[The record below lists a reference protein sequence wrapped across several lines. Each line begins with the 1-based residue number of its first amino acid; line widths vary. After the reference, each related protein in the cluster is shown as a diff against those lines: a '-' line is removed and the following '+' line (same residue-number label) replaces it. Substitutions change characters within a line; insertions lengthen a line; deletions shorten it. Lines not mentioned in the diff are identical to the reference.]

1 MQTLSATPAFRKRPR
16 PHTRCK
22 GSQDKQTPAGAER
35 FVADGFLKLRF
46 LPVYETSG
54 ELPQKEKVEPVYLKA
69 VRNLTAY
76 YKIDAIDVRDYPYPY
91 NILLSNWDISRQIKT
106 KGRYR
111 EIRIEET
118 DDRKI
123 NLSVTESVNT
133 GNTLFYIPLV
143 PLFKALQSGENPCA
157 LLLLSVCVYLFR
169 KAGVCHYEEDESYIC
184 YLYEIMDNWIEDD
197 RESMDKEDYKE
208 QRAILDEVFSIGDQM
223 KVLLLDEKQ
232 LEQLQSRIQKLEPAN
247 QFDKDCVKLA
257 KETLA
262 LWMEFPTANL
272 YQNLASYDNDEE
284 EDDYYNDG
292 KIKVT
297 DYISFIGE
305 TSSCV
310 YDTMMTMLNDD
321 FNERSGVQ
329 DFENSIVFNKPQRKY
344 KDVLAYEERVINI
357 ITDLCDLIPELT

>member
-22 GSQDKQTPAGAER
+22 GSQDKQTPASAAG
-35 FVADGFLKLRF
+35 VIADGFLNHRF
-46 LPVYETSG
+46 LPVYDTSD
-54 ELPQKEKVEPVYLKA
+54 EVPQKEKVEPVYLKA

-76 YKIDAIDVRDYPYPY
+76 YKIDIMDVRDYPYPY

-106 KGRYR
+106 EGRYR

-118 DDRKI
+118 EDRKI
-123 NLSVTESVNT
+123 NLSVTESLNT
-133 GNTLFYIPLV
+133 GSTLFYIPLV
-143 PLFKALQSGENPCA
+143 PLFKSLHLDGNRCA
-157 LLLLSVCVYLFR
+157 TLLLPVCVYLYK
-169 KAGVCHYEEDESYIC
+169 KAGVCHYKEDESYIC

-197 RESMDKEDYKE
+197 RDSMDEADYKE
-208 QRAILDEVFSIGDQM
+208 QRGILDEVLFIGDEM
-223 KVLLLDEKQ
+223 KSFLSDEKE
-232 LEQLQSRIQKLEPAN
+232 LEQLQSKIQQFEPVS
-247 QFDKDCVKLA
+247 QFERDCLKLA
-257 KETLA
+257 KEALA
-262 LWMEFPTANL
+262 LWMEFPNANL
-272 YQNLASYDNDEE
+272 YQNIGSYDNDEE
-284 EDDYYNDG
+284 EDDYYSDG

-310 YDTMMTMLNDD
+310 YDTIMTMLNDD

-329 DFENSIVFNKPQRKY
+329 DFESTLIFNKPQRKY
-344 KDVLAYEERVINI
+344 KDVLAYEERVIGI

>member
-16 PHTRCK
+16 PLTRCK
-22 GSQDKQTPAGAER
+22 GGQDKQTPAGAER
-35 FVADGFLKLRF
+35 FAADGFLKHRF
-46 LPVYETSG
+46 LPVYETSE

-76 YKIDAIDVRDYPYPY
+76 YKINAIDVRDYPYPY
-91 NILLSNWDISRQIKT
+91 NILLSNWDISRQIET

-118 DDRKI
+118 EDRKI
-123 NLSVTESVNT
+123 NLSVTESLNT
-133 GNTLFYIPLV
+133 GSTLYYIPLV
-143 PLFKALQSGENPCA
+143 PVFKALHLDGNRCA
-157 LLLLSVCVYLFR
+157 PLLLSVCVYLYR
-169 KAGVCHYEEDESYIC
+169 QAGVCHFKEDESYIA

-197 RESMDKEDYKE
+197 RESMDEADYKE
-208 QRAILDEVFSIGDQM
+208 QRAILDEVFFIGDEM
-223 KVLLLDEKQ
+223 KAFLNNEKE
-232 LEQLQSRIQKLEPAN
+232 LEQLQSKIQQFEPISP
-247 QFDKDCVKLA
+247 FDRDCLRLA

-262 LWMEFPTANL
+262 LWMEFPNANL
-272 YQNLASYDNDEE
+272 YQNIGSYDNDEE
-284 EDDYYNDG
+284 EDDYYSDG

-310 YDTMMTMLNDD
+310 YDTMMEMLNND
-321 FNERSGVQ
+321 FNERSGIQ
-329 DFENSIVFNKPQRKY
+329 DFENTIVFNKPRRKF
-344 KDVLAYEERVINI
+344 KDILAYEERVIGI

>member
-1 MQTLSATPAFRKRPR
+1 MQTLSATHAFRKRPR
-16 PHTRCK
+16 PLAGCQ
-22 GSQDKQTPAGAER
+22 GSQDKQTPACAAGI
-35 FVADGFLKLRF
+35 VADGFLKHRF

-54 ELPQKEKVEPVYLKA
+54 ELPKKEKVEPVYLKA

-76 YKIDAIDVRDYPYPY
+76 YKIDTIDLCAYPYPY

-118 DDRKI
+118 EDRKI
-123 NLSVTESVNT
+123 NLSVAESLNT
-133 GNTLFYIPLV
+133 GSTLYYIPLAS
-143 PLFKALQSGENPCA
+143 LFKALQSGENLCA

-169 KAGVCHYEEDESYIC
+169 KAGVCHYKEDESYIC

-197 RESMDKEDYKE
+197 RESMDEADYAE

-223 KVLLLDEKQ
+223 KVLLLDEME
-232 LEQLQSRIQKLEPAN
+232 LEQLQSRIQKFEPISR
-247 QFDKDCVKLA
+247 FEKSCLKLA

-262 LWMEFPTANL
+262 LWMEYPTANL
-272 YQNLASYDNDEE
+272 YQHLNEDKDED
-284 EDDYYNDG
+284 EDDYYSNG

-310 YDTMMTMLNDD
+310 YDTMMNMLNDD
-321 FNERSGVQ
+321 FSERSGVQ
-329 DFENSIVFNKPQRKY
+329 DFENTIVFNKPHRKY
-344 KDVLAYEERVINI
+344 KDVLAYEERVIGV